1 MNIDKNKIE
10 EIDKHIERYQKEY
23 MFQPVIKWSGSK
35 RSQCQNIINHFPKEI
50 NTYYEPF
57 CGGAS
62 VLRGLLESDI
72 KVKQYVC
79 SDLNEGLIELWK
91 LIKEDPVS
99 VSNHYE
105 KLWTELN
112 QYEDKAIKR
121 QYFENVRERYNKE
134 HNPLDFM
141 FIMRT
146 TTNGMPRYNQK
157 GEFNNSFH
165 ITRNGIDPERLRKI
179 INEWSVLLN
188 KNNVCFKCCSYDT
201 IIPQKGDFIYLDPP
215 YARTKGMYFGGFDNK
230 KLFEY
235 LRKIDCSWAMSYDG
249 ISGKEDNTFEVP
261 QDLYDEHLY
270 IKSGNSSFK
279 RVIGKSNDSIVY
291 ESLYLKK

>member
-1 MNIDKNKIE
+1 
-10 EIDKHIERYQKEY
+10 

-35 RSQCQNIINHFPKEI
+35 RSQCQNIIKYFPKEI

-99 VSNHYE
+99 VSNRYE

-201 IIPQKGDFIYLDPP
+201 IIPQKGDFMYLDPP
-215 YARTKGMYFGGFDNK
+215 YAGTKGMYFGGFDNK
-230 KLFEY
+230 NLFEY

-291 ESLYLKK
+291 ESLYVKK